1 MKKLLCLLLAAVL
14 SIGLLSGCTA
24 PPVEDGRLSVVTTIF
39 PEYDW
44 AAALTAGSDAT
55 RLHLLMDK
63 GVDPHSFQPSAR
75 DLVTV
80 AGCDLFIYV
89 GGESDAWVEDALREA
104 VNPDMIVIRLLDVIG
119 QSALQETAIP
129 GMEGETEP
137 DELDEHIWLSLRNAE
152 RCCQAI
158 TQALTQL
165 DPEHAALYRQNQKS
179 YCASLT
185 ALDQDYQT
193 TVAQAPCHTLLFGD
207 RFPFRYLTEDYD
219 LEVYAAFPGCSS
231 ETDASFSTIAYLARQ
246 VARLSLPAVLIL
258 DAGDPR
264 IAETIVENAG
274 KPQTKILSLNSMQ
287 TVSAQDIQN
296 GASYLSIMQENL
308 LVLRQALGL

>member
-1 MKKLLCLLLAAVL
+1 MKKLLSLLLAAAL
-14 SIGLLSGCTA
+14 SICLLSGCSA
-24 PPVEDGRLSVVTTIF
+24 PPVEDGRLSIVTTIF

-44 AAALTAGSDAT
+44 TAALTAGSDAT

-89 GGESDAWVEDALREA
+89 GGESDAWVADALQEA
-104 VNPDMIVIRLLDVIG
+104 VNPNMIVIRLLDVIG

-129 GMEGETEP
+129 GMEGEAEP

-158 TQALTQL
+158 TQALMQL
-165 DPEHAALYRQNQKS
+165 NPTDTALYQQNQKS

-185 ALDQDYQT
+185 ALDQEYQT
-193 TVAQAPCHTLLFGD
+193 TVEQAPYHTLLFGD
-207 RFPFRYLTEDYD
+207 RFPFRYLTADYN
-219 LEVYAAFPGCSS
+219 LEAYAAFPGCSS
-231 ETDASFSTIAYLARQ
+231 ETDASFSTIAYLAQQ
-246 VARLSLPAVLIL
+246 VERLSLPAIL
-258 DAGDPR
+258 TLDQGDPR
-264 IAETIVENAG
+264 IAETIVENSG
-274 KPQTKILSLNSMQ
+274 KKQTKILSLNSMQ
-287 TVSAQDIQN
+287 TVSAEDIHN
-296 GASYLSIMQENL
+296 GVSYLSIMQENL
-308 LVLRQALGL
+308 LVFRQALGL